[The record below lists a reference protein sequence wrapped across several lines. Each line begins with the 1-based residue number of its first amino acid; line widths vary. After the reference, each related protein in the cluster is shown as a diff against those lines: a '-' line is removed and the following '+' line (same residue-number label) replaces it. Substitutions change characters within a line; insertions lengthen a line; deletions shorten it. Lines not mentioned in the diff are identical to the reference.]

1 VLARRRQIQSSL
13 LVAFLVAVQV
23 VVWLVR
29 PDWPSRLAALVVSI
43 LAAPLLAGLLFR
55 RRR

>member
-55 RRR
+55 RR